1 MTKNNIRVL
10 VDLEVTGNAKG
21 GLFVKNDLKD
31 IIIRVE
37 EDNTQRVVG
46 IVYDGT
52 NNLEI
57 LTKPVEDLNKLD
69 ILKGIKSND

>member
-1 MTKNNIRVL
+1 MAKNNIRVF

>member
-1 MTKNNIRVL
+1 MTKNNIRVF

-31 IIIRVE
+31 IIIRIE

>member
-1 MTKNNIRVL
+1 MTKNNIRVF

-31 IIIRVE
+31 IIIRIE
-37 EDNTQRVVG
+37 QDNTQRVVG

-52 NNLEI
+52 KNLEI

>member
-1 MTKNNIRVL
+1 MTKNNIRVF
-10 VDLEVTGNAKG
+10 VDLDVTGNAKG

>member
-1 MTKNNIRVL
+1 MTKNNIRVF

>member
-1 MTKNNIRVL
+1 MAKNNIRVF

-31 IIIRVE
+31 IIIIVE

>member
-1 MTKNNIRVL
+1 
-10 VDLEVTGNAKG
+10 
-21 GLFVKNDLKD
+21 
-31 IIIRVE
+31 IIIRIE
-37 EDNTQRVVG
+37 QDNTQRVVG

-52 NNLEI
+52 KNLEI